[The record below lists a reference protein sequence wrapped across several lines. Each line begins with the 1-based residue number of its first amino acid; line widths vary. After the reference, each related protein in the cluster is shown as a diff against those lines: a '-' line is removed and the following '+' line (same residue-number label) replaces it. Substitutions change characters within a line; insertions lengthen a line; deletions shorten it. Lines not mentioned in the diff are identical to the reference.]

1 MFLNDTH
8 RKADEL
14 VKAGKF
20 DESLEIYNNLII
32 LHPDNADMLGE
43 MGVIFIHLNDR
54 EKCFYYLNAA
64 LDLEP
69 SRSYRYS
76 CRAYAHGHF
85 KDYDASIMDYQRAI
99 ELDPEDSIAHNNLGL
114 ALEQKGYNDEAQKR
128 FEQADKL
135 AKAEEKMFS
144 VLDEL
149 EANRKASPEG
159 DMNEIPS
166 EEIET
171 RLNEEEKSNTWKEI
185 KKFFTSAQQR
195 KDFIRFIKN
204 GFKIK

>member
-20 DESLEIYNNLII
+20 DESLEIYKNLII

-43 MGVIFIHLNDR
+43 IGVIFIHLNDR
-54 EKCFYYLNAA
+54 EQCFSYLNAA
-64 LDLEP
+64 LELEP
-69 SRSYRYS
+69 ERSYRYS
-76 CRAYAHGHF
+76 CRAYAFGHF
-85 KDYDASIMDYQRAI
+85 KDYDAAIKDYQRAI

-114 ALEQKGYNDEAQKR
+114 ALEQKGYNEEAQKR

-135 AKAEEKMFS
+135 AKAEEQMFR

-149 EANRKASPEG
+149 EAEKKP
-159 DMNEIPS
+159 I
-166 EEIET
+166 
-171 RLNEEEKSNTWKEI
+171 EEEQTHKEVKSDIAEQELEVKSSVWKEI